1 MTKQEQEWARRCIRM
16 GYKVLAGLVGA
27 FIGLAFVRW
36 MGWW

>member
-16 GYKVLAGLVGA
+16 GFRVLAALIGA

-36 MGWW
+36 MG

>member
-16 GYKVLAGLVGA
+16 GYKALAALVGA

-36 MGWW
+36 LGWL